1 MPMMP
6 QALLQD
12 KPELWEPLLELVAQ
26 VETAARAGTA
36 VHELEHGLFRGVL
49 ALGHQLLGYF
59 FRLLG
64 DGDQGERLTLADGQE
79 FNRLEARS
87 MKRYQS
93 VFGTFELIRRVYGSR
108 AGQRIECV
116 PLDTRLQLPASDCS
130 YLLQDWAQALAVE
143 MPYQPVSALL
153 EKLLQVRIP
162 VSALERMN
170 STVATSV
177 VPYGDAHRPEPTPE
191 GEFLVVS
198 ADGKGVPIRKPAEC
212 PPIQTHDSTRGP
224 KPERKKMAILG
235 AVYAGIAYERTPEQV
250 WQALFAEPCPGD
262 GAANDACFM
271 PRPRPVNKAVRASL
285 TVPAADGGEI
295 PARQT
300 LFAWLEEQ
308 VQHRDPTQHQPLVV
322 LMDGQHCLWSDAAEV
337 FAARPR
343 VEILDLLHA
352 TAKLW
357 DVVHALHP
365 SGGERD
371 AMKLYTLLLLR
382 GQVEDLCVW
391 FRHHA
396 ASTALSASD
405 RARIEQVCGYFETHR
420 TRMHYDHYLAAGYP
434 IASGVIEGACRH
446 VVKDRLERSGM
457 HWTIAG
463 AQAMLHLR
471 CVAINDQWQ
480 DFMRFRIQQE
490 TLRLY
495 PHATL
500 FETIEW
506 PLQRAA

>member
-1 MPMMP
+1 MPIMP
-6 QALLQD
+6 QAITQD
-12 KPELWEPLLELVAQ
+12 KPTLLEPLLELVAQ
-26 VETAARAGTA
+26 VETAARSGTA
-36 VHELEHGLFRGVL
+36 VHDVEQGLFRGVL

-64 DGDQGERLTLADGQE
+64 DGDQGERLKLADGRE
-79 FNRLEARS
+79 LNRLEERPV
-87 MKRYQS
+87 KRYQS
-93 VFGTFELIRRVYGSR
+93 VFGTFELARCGYGSR

-116 PLDTRLQLPASDCS
+116 PLDSRLQLPASDFS

-143 MPYQPVSALL
+143 MPYQPVSTLL
-153 EKLLQVRIP
+153 EKLLGVRIP

-170 STVATSV
+170 SALATSV
-177 VPYGDAHRPEPTPE
+177 VPYGEAHPPQPAAA

-198 ADGKGVPIRKPAEC
+198 ADGKGVPIRKPATVA
-212 PPIQTHDSTRGP
+212 PIHTHDTTRGP

-235 AVYAGIAYERTPEQV
+235 AVYDGIAYERTPEQV
-250 WQALFAEPCPGD
+250 WQALFAEPCPVAGA
-262 GAANDACFM
+262 AANDPGFT
-271 PRPRPVNKAVRASL
+271 PRPRPVGKAVRASL
-285 TVPAADGGEI
+285 TVPNADGGET
-295 PARQT
+295 PARPT
-300 LFAWLEEQ
+300 IFAWLGEQ
-308 VQHRDPTQHQPLVV
+308 VQHRDPAQHKPVVV
-322 LMDGQHCLWSDAAEV
+322 LMDGQHCLWRDAAAV
-337 FAARPR
+337 LAARPR

-365 SGGERD
+365 PGGERD

-396 ASTALSASD
+396 SSAASTSD
-405 RARIEQVCGYFETHR
+405 RARIESVCGYFEAHR
-420 TRMHYDHYLAAGYP
+420 TRMHYAQYLAAGYP

-457 HWTIAG
+457 HWTVAG
-463 AQAMLHLR
+463 AQAMLQLR
-471 CVAINDQWQ
+471 CVAINDQWE

-490 TLRLY
+490 TRHLY
-495 PHATL
+495 PHAAL
-500 FETIEW
+500 FKTVEW
-506 PLQRAA
+506 PLQQAA